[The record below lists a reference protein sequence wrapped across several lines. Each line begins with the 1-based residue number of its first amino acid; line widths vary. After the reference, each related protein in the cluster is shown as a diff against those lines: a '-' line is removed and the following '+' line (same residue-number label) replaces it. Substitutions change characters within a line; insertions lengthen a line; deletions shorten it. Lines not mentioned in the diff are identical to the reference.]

1 MCMFPLTLAQSWE
14 KPGEVGGM
22 SSLFLVLSSS
32 CSLPLEKRRK
42 VVCQGPSKKLTC
54 ICSFDFFPYTFYC
67 NTDIGQY
74 NPNFCVY
81 AFQSGGGMSLA
92 LEEKIL
98 NIENNVV
105 DIKEAFSHSI
115 IIFSYSVCSPP
126 RFLLP

>member
-1 MCMFPLTLAQSWE
+1 
-14 KPGEVGGM
+14 
-22 SSLFLVLSSS
+22 
-32 CSLPLEKRRK
+32 
-42 VVCQGPSKKLTC
+42 
-54 ICSFDFFPYTFYC
+54 
-67 NTDIGQY
+67 
-74 NPNFCVY
+74 VY